1 MNIVHPLK
9 IASRYNRFIN
19 LTFRNFSRE
28 SIFSSQKSSIK
39 LLKSKFAHQFKVH
52 KNSISVNLPL
62 KGSAA
67 RAETASTTQGLN
79 KLQAQELILRLNSE
93 ERTLLYSALQ
103 EYQSKLI
110 KDEYQG
116 QLAASRWRSKF
127 GRPSKLPRLG
137 DVDPT
142 GSYCLL
148 PEDWLM
154 KKCVESVPPPSMNNL
169 INIAIANAIPF
180 IGFGFLDNFFM
191 ILFGDQIDFYLGSS
205 FCLSTMAAAALGNTF
220 SDVLGLGSAYYVE
233 RLATR
238 IGYTPPKLSPIQ
250 MEMPISRHSANIG
263 RVIGVTLG
271 CLLGMFPLI
280 FTEHK
285 KKEKI
290 AVVAPI

>member
-1 MNIVHPLK
+1 MNVHPLK
-9 IASRYNRFIN
+9 IASRYKRFIN
-19 LTFRNFSRE
+19 LSFRNFSRE

-39 LLKSKFAHQFKVH
+39 LLKSNFVHQFKVH

-110 KDEYQG
+110 KDEYQ
-116 QLAASRWRSKF
+116 
-127 GRPSKLPRLG
+127 
-137 DVDPT
+137 
-142 GSYCLL
+142 
-148 PEDWLM
+148 
-154 KKCVESVPPPSMNNL
+154 VESVPPPSMNNL

-271 CLLGMFPLI
+271 CLLGMFPLM
-280 FTEHK
+280 FTDHK